1 MRAMIRIVLDAADF
15 RDLVAGREVQA
26 RTLGAE
32 TVMLILA
39 DIGWARML
47 IAIDDAMRERM
58 HDALDPPE
66 GFT

>member
-1 MRAMIRIVLDAADF
+1 MIRIILDEADF

-32 TVMLILA
+32 TVALILA

-47 IAIDDAMRERM
+47 VAIEDAIRAGM
-58 HDALDPPE
+58 HDALDSDP
-66 GFT
+66 